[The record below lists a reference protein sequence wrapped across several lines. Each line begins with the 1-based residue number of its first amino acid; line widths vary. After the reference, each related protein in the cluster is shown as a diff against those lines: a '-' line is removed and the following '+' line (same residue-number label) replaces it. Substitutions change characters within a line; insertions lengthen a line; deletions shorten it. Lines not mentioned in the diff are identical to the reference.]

1 MKSIILGP
9 TAIYG
14 EHAGDGM
21 EGELHPQ
28 LRTLLEFFL
37 EQRKN
42 PPEVYAVRPGLISQ
56 PDFFSVG
63 DLQRHLNNPLLGPD
77 WIHLRRNGQSV
88 PLEPACLWKNIQTK
102 KLLFM
107 DKELINEQLRQ
118 GSAIVLEGLDIL
130 DTAINAFTARVD
142 EALPCSLVNC
152 AVFFSQRDNEAYG
165 GHRDTDDVLVVQISG
180 EKLWHV
186 YAPQQRRYFNNS
198 PLTVEQ
204 MKPEVAQITMR
215 AGDALYVRAGVP
227 HMCQTPASHSLHLAF
242 DLCDRTPNIEQI
254 THEANNRYNL
264 SCADTYVPA
273 AEVMERYVGM
283 MQSDEFRKLLVTA
296 TQQIRNTAAEFR
308 KRMGRTSVIRALDK
322 FAGTPKA

>member
-1 MKSIILGP
+1 
-9 TAIYG
+9 
-14 EHAGDGM
+14 M

-28 LRTLLEFFL
+28 LKTLLEFFL

-42 PPEVYAVRPGLISQ
+42 PPEAYTVRPGLISQ
-56 PDFFSVG
+56 PDFFSVS

-77 WIHLRRNGQSV
+77 WIHLRKRGETV

-118 GSAIVLEGLDIL
+118 GAAIVLEGLDIL
-130 DTAINAFTARVD
+130 DSRINAFTARVD

-165 GHRDTDDVLVVQISG
+165 GHRDTDDVLVIQLSG

-186 YAPQQRRYFNNS
+186 YAPQQRRYFQNS

-204 MKPEVAQITMR
+204 MNPELAQVTLR
-215 AGDALYVRAGVP
+215 PGDALYARAGVP
-227 HMCQTPASHSLHLAF
+227 HMCQTPADHSLHLAF

-254 THEANNRYNL
+254 TNEANNRYNL

-273 AEVMERYVGM
+273 SQVVERYVGM
-283 MQSDEFRKLLVTA
+283 LQSDEFQKMLEGA
-296 TQQIRNTAAEFR
+296 TRQIRGNAAEFR
-308 KRMGRTSVIRALDK
+308 RRMGRTSAIRALDK
-322 FAGTPKA
+322 FTAAPKT